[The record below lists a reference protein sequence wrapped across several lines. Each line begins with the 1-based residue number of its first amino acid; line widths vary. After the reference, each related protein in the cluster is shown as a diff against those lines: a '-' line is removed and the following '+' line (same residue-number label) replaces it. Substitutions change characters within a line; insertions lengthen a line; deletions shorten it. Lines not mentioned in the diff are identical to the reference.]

1 MPIKHGGEL
10 PTSDRDL
17 HGGNSFLCPHPRQAP
32 AGSTL
37 GHRSTLTPELHR
49 KPGSLSRGLQG
60 THRVWKERLADL
72 DSCFHPEILQCY
84 SFTKLLSPQDQARA
98 SHLLHKRKETRP
110 LQQRLMLR

>member
-1 MPIKHGGEL
+1 MEANSPPVTATFTAGTHSSAPI
-10 PTSDRDL
+10 PDRR
-17 HGGNSFLCPHPRQAP
+17 RQEAP
-32 AGSTL
+32 L

-84 SFTKLLSPQDQARA
+84 GFTKLLGPQDQARA
-98 SHLLHKRKETRP
+98 SHLLHTREETRP